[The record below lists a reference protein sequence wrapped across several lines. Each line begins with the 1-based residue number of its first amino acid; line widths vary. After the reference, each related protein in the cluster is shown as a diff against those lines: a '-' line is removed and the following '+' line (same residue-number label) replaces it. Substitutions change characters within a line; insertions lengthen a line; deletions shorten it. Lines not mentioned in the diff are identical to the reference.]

1 MSPEGTGDV
10 DIKLAP
16 GADEN
21 AMAVMLG
28 DMIKTNITNNPGKLK
43 DFNRLNGNVW
53 LTATDAGVEM
63 TLEFKKGSL
72 VIHDGKFGK
81 PIIQIATDS
90 MTLMELANISIKFG
104 LPYYFDETGLAVI
117 KKLLKRELIIKGLI
131 TRTMPL
137 THLTKIMSVK

>member
-10 DIKLAP
+10 NIKLAP
-16 GADEN
+16 GAEEN
-21 AMAVMLG
+21 AMAGMLG
-28 DMIKTNITNNPGKLK
+28 DMIKTNITNNPGKVK
-43 DFNRLNGNVW
+43 DFNKLKGNIW

-63 TLEFKKGSL
+63 TLEFNKGSL
-72 VIHDGKFGK
+72 IVHDGKYGK
-81 PIIQIATDS
+81 PMIQIATDS

-117 KKLLKRELIIKGLI
+117 KKLLKRELVIKGLI

>member
-1 MSPEGTGDV
+1 MSPDGTGDL

-16 GADEN
+16 GAEEN

-28 DMIKTNITNNPGKLK
+28 DMIKANITNNPAKVK
-43 DFNRLNGNVW
+43 DFNKLEGNVW
-53 LTATDAGVEM
+53 LTATDAGVDM
-63 TLEFKKGSL
+63 TLEFNKGSL
-72 VIHDGKFGK
+72 IVHDGKYGK

-90 MTLMELANISIKFG
+90 MTLMELANISIKMG

-117 KKLLKRELIIKGLI
+117 KKLMKKELVIKGLI
-131 TRTMPL
+131 THTMPL

>member
-1 MSPEGTGDV
+1 MSPNGTGDV

-16 GADEN
+16 GAEEN
-21 AMAVMLG
+21 AMASMLG
-28 DMIKTNITNNPGKLK
+28 DMIKTNIINNPGKLN
-43 DFNRLNGNVW
+43 DFNKLNGNIW

-72 VIHDGKFGK
+72 LIHDGKFGK
-81 PIIQIATDS
+81 PMIQIATDS

-117 KKLLKRELIIKGLI
+117 KKLLKKELVIKGLV
-131 TRTMPL
+131 TRTVPL

>member
-43 DFNRLNGNVW
+43 DFNKLNGNIW
-53 LTATDAGVEM
+53 LTANDAGVEM

>member
-1 MSPEGTGDV
+1 MSPDGTGDL

-16 GADEN
+16 GAEEN

-28 DMIKTNITNNPGKLK
+28 DMIKANITNNPAKVK
-43 DFNRLNGNVW
+43 DFNKLEGNVW

-63 TLEFKKGSL
+63 TLEFNKGSL
-72 VIHDGKFGK
+72 TIHDGKYGK

-90 MTLMELANISIKFG
+90 MTLMELANINIKMG
-104 LPYYFDETGLAVI
+104 LPYYFDKTGMEVI
-117 KKLLKRELIIKGLI
+117 KKLMKKELVIKGLI
-131 TRTMPL
+131 TRTIPL

>member
-1 MSPEGTGDV
+1 MSPDGTGDL

-16 GADEN
+16 GAEEN

-28 DMIKTNITNNPGKLK
+28 DMIKANITNNPAKVK
-43 DFNRLNGNVW
+43 DFNKLEGNVW

-63 TLEFKKGSL
+63 TLEFNKGSL
-72 VIHDGKFGK
+72 TIHDGKYGK

-90 MTLMELANISIKFG
+90 MTLMELANINIKMG
-104 LPYYFDETGLAVI
+104 LPYYFDKAGMEVI
-117 KKLLKRELIIKGLI
+117 KKLMKKELVIKGLI
-131 TRTMPL
+131 THTIPL

>member
-1 MSPEGTGDV
+1 MSPDGTGDV
-10 DIKLAP
+10 NIKLAP
-16 GADEN
+16 GADGN

-28 DMIKTNITNNPGKLK
+28 DMIKTNISNNPGKLK
-43 DFNRLNGNVW
+43 DFNKLNGNIW
-53 LTATDAGVEM
+53 LTATDAGVAM

-72 VIHDGKFGK
+72 MVHDGKYGK

-117 KKLLKRELIIKGLI
+117 KKLLKKELVIKGLI

>member
-1 MSPEGTGDV
+1 MSPNGTGDP

-16 GADEN
+16 GAEEN
-21 AMAVMLG
+21 AMAAMLG
-28 DMIKTNITNNPGKLK
+28 DMIKTNLSNNPGKLK
-43 DFNRLNGNVW
+43 DFNRLNGNIW

-63 TLEFKKGSL
+63 TLDFKKGSL
-72 VIHDGKFGK
+72 LIHDGKFGK
-81 PIIQIATDS
+81 PMIQIATDS

-117 KKLLKRELIIKGLI
+117 KKLLKKELVIKGLV
-131 TRTMPL
+131 TRTVPL